1 MADYCQLGDLFAR
14 KQYTFFKVTFRTMI
28 CLFYIAYVAI
38 KKSTIHHL
46 LAFYIK
52 RFPVRGEQIDK
63 YIKHFIYIYI
73 KRFVRNEI
81 INFSSSSQLI
91 SSLTIKNETSKKKSE
106 TIPSKKLLN
115 LGNYLPRCC
124 EIFFIRPARK
134 KLNLT

>member
-28 CLFYIAYVAI
+28 CLFYTAYVAI

-91 SSLTIKNETSKKKSE
+91 SSLTIKTKLRKRNLKRYRRKSYS
-106 TIPSKKLLN
+106 TWAI
-115 LGNYLPRCC
+115 
-124 EIFFIRPARK
+124 IFLVVAKFFLSVRRER
-134 KLNLT
+134 N

>member
-28 CLFYIAYVAI
+28 CLFYTAYVAI

-63 YIKHFIYIYI
+63 YIK
-73 KRFVRNEI
+73 RFVRNEI

-91 SSLTIKNETSKKKSE
+91 SSLTIKTKLQKRNLKRYRRKSYS
-106 TIPSKKLLN
+106 TWAI
-115 LGNYLPRCC
+115 
-124 EIFFIRPARK
+124 IFLVVAKFFLSVRRER
-134 KLNLT
+134 N

>member
-28 CLFYIAYVAI
+28 CLFYTAYVAI

-63 YIKHFIYIYI
+63 YIK
-73 KRFVRNEI
+73 RFVRNEI

-91 SSLTIKNETSKKKSE
+91 SSLTIKTKLRKRNLKRYRRKSYS
-106 TIPSKKLLN
+106 TWAI
-115 LGNYLPRCC
+115 
-124 EIFFIRPARK
+124 IFLVVAKFFLSVRRER
-134 KLNLT
+134 N